1 MRSALSCDFEFWQTR
16 HRPLSV
22 CQRSASSG
30 HCLDRVQFCSGSRQ
44 SGEGVEGDLHDETHW
59 KAIRLTVAL
68 PVNEVISFLGICLS
82 LPPSLCIFLF
92 CLSLLLPLLAHCCS
106 LLGWGLRLRV
116 FALWKLC
123 SSSTGSKSRFSIQE
137 RPLRGGAPFEG
148 SRRSVP
154 FKSSFSGPFMCL
166 RCVGSTFLPAP
177 RDKARLE

>member
-30 HCLDRVQFCSGSRQ
+30 HCIDGIDRVQFCSGSQQ

-59 KAIRLTVAL
+59 KATRLTVAL
-68 PVNEVISFLGICLS
+68 PENEVISFLGICLS

-106 LLGWGLRLRV
+106 LLGWGLRLRG
-116 FALWKLC
+116 FCFRKLC

-137 RPLRGGAPFEG
+137 RPLRGGAVLRAQG
-148 SRRSVP
+148 GRSLLRVP
-154 FKSSFSGPFMCL
+154 FRGPSC
-166 RCVGSTFLPAP
+166 A
-177 RDKARLE
+177 